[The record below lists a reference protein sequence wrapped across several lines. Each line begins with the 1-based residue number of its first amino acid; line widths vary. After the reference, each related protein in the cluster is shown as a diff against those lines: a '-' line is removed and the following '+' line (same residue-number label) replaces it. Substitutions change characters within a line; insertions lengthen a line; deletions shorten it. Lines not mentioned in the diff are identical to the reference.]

1 MIIRNIGLPNW
12 KSVSFY
18 GLACFIFSASFFPAP
33 AGAQRPRDV
42 FERCQ
47 KALTDNITDDAGGQ
61 AFVQFEARDNYGVS
75 DFQFGLR
82 GKLKYRVG
90 DRGRWQN
97 ARFECVINSRNGR
110 VERAEYNPRA
120 SGYGRPVTN
129 YPRVKVDT
137 DGRGTFSGGFANSQV
152 RRGWVDTRGDAQ
164 VGLSGQ
170 NFRIMFYGVVESFD
184 GDREFTIRILRSDQ
198 GEARGKARVRLNRD
212 RNEVELID
220 VRGRTR
226 GDDFTGTFSRND

>member
-1 MIIRNIGLPNW
+1 MMIRNSWLPKG
-12 KSVSFY
+12 KSLPFY
-18 GLACFIFSASFFPAP
+18 ALFCFICSASFFGTPAS
-33 AGAQRPRDV
+33 AQRPRDI

-47 KALTDNITDDAGGQ
+47 KALTDNISDDAGQQ
-61 AFVQFEARDNYGVS
+61 AFVQFDSRDNYGVS

-110 VERAEYNPRA
+110 LERAEYNPRA
-120 SGYGRPVTN
+120 RGYGRPVAN
-129 YPRVKVDT
+129 YPRLKADT
-137 DGRGTFSGGFANSQV
+137 DGRGSFSGGFANSQI
-152 RRGWVDTRGDAQ
+152 RRGWVDTRGDVQ
-164 VGLSGQ
+164 VGLTGSS
-170 NFRIMFYGVVESFD
+170 FRIMFYGVVESFD

-212 RNEVELID
+212 RNEVEMID
-220 VRGRTR
+220 LRGRTK
-226 GDDFTGTFSRND
+226 GDDFTGSFNRND